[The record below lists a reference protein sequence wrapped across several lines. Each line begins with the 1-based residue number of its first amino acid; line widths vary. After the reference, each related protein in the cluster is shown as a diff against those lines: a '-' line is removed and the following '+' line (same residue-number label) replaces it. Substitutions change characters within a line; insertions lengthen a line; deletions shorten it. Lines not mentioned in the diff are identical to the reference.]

1 MVLADSPVR
10 TVSQPQETN
19 RGFHILT
26 LGCSKNR
33 VDSDGMEHLLLARG
47 MTPVSSPDDARVVI
61 VNTCGFLGAARDESV
76 AAISEL
82 LEQRGQDQLVIA
94 AGCMPALGDYRNDI
108 PTGVDHVMTTR
119 EWHRIGD
126 VVGELLGEE
135 ILPEVAGCEG
145 MLTTFSRA
153 QAGPSAYVKV
163 ADGCDH
169 ACAFCTIPSIK
180 GSQVSKRPLHVLQEI
195 VDLVG
200 QGTREIVLVAQ
211 DTIRYGADLGIKH
224 GLPSLLEQIVEGVPN
239 LPWLRLLYIYP
250 SPLTLRMVD
259 TMAQHDALLPYLD
272 MPIQHADKTVLR
284 NMNRPS
290 NVDMTRRLID
300 HARTTLADPVMRTT
314 LIVGFPGETDEQFQ
328 TLYDFVAE
336 QEFDHVGVFTYS
348 PEPGTKAV
356 TLDLEPVPAEVA
368 EERRNAIM
376 ELQQGISLRRNQDLV
391 GQTLQILVEAV
402 GEAEDEACNT
412 EPITVGRA
420 RRHAPEVDGMV
431 FIPGALPVGQMIDLE
446 ITAAGPYD
454 LWANPPGGTARPMHK
469 PVVRRKRLTPRA
481 RGPRHLERRGHGRPV
496 PMATPAGTAPTGPA

>member
-10 TVSQPQETN
+10 PGSQAQHTN

-47 MTPVSSPDDARVVI
+47 MTPVSRPDDARVVI

-82 LEQRGQDQLVIA
+82 LEQRGPDQLVIA

-108 PTGVDHVMTTR
+108 PSGVDHVMTTR

-180 GSQVSKRPLHVLQEI
+180 GGQVSKRPLHVMQEI

-259 TMAQHDALLPYLD
+259 VMARHDALLPYLD

-290 NVDMTRRLID
+290 NIDMTRRLID

-348 PEPGTKAV
+348 PEPGTRAV
-356 TLDLEPVPAEVA
+356 TLDLEPVPAKVA

-376 ELQQGISLRRNQDLV
+376 ELQQGISLRRNQSLV

-402 GEAEDEACNT
+402 GEAEDEAGNT

-431 FIPGALPVGQMIDLE
+431 FIPGALPVGEMVDLE
-446 ITAAGPYD
+446 IASAGPYD
-454 LWANPPGGTARPMHK
+454 LWANPPGGAARPLHR
-469 PVVRRKRLTPRA
+469 PVVRRKRPTVRS
-481 RGPRHLERRGHGRPV
+481 RPRHLERRGNGRPV
-496 PMATPAGTAPTGPA
+496 PMATPSGTAPTGRD